1 MHILSSLS
9 NDYLGITH
17 HDVCVTWWQEFLA
30 YGFSNDPKCHNIS
43 SLYKQ
48 LLFNDIRGP
57 SIPNG
62 IELPPIQPNLAD
74 MLLAVKPT
82 KETCLNYNVST
93 INLALRRSN
102 FSDAEPNRTSF
113 SGEEPTLTSNED
125 DDDFIGNP
133 CNTQQETTLY
143 STNEDEDA
151 AFVFPEVAP
160 TVVRKES
167 IPYSV
172 LVPLAKE
179 LASILEGNCTVEEL
193 EQYKAMLSNCITKK
207 KHEIMAQR
215 GSANGSMVSSSVR
228 SNKKQKTHGTKH
240 MSFG

>member
-1 MHILSSLS
+1 M
-9 NDYLGITH
+9 
-17 HDVCVTWWQEFLA
+17 
-30 YGFSNDPKCHNIS
+30 
-43 SLYKQ
+43 
-48 LLFNDIRGP
+48 
-57 SIPNG
+57 IPNG

-102 FSDAEPNRTSF
+102 FSDVEPNRTSF

-125 DDDFIGNP
+125 DNDFIGNP

-172 LVPLAKE
+172 FVPLAKE

-193 EQYKAMLSNCITKK
+193 EQYKAILSN
-207 KHEIMAQR
+207 
-215 GSANGSMVSSSVR
+215 
-228 SNKKQKTHGTKH
+228 
-240 MSFG
+240 